1 MPSVHP
7 VPLFSY
13 AEIGVLACSKCH
25 KPMRLSCIEPS
36 APGFDIRTFECLACN
51 TTEKFSVAI

>member
-1 MPSVHP
+1 MPSIQP
-7 VPLFSY
+7 VPLFSRS
-13 AEIGVLACSKCH
+13 EIGILACSKCH

-36 APGFDIRTFECLACN
+36 APGFDIRTFECLGCN

>member
-1 MPSVHP
+1 MQRFLPNPAKSDR
-7 VPLFSY
+7 L
-13 AEIGVLACSKCH
+13 LACSKCH

>member
-7 VPLFSY
+7 DRLFSC

-36 APGFDIRTFECLACN
+36 APGFDIRTFECPGCN